1 LRSFARGWY
10 GLALAINDPECP
22 FFPNLAHKRQSKS
35 QIVGFEL
42 SFRDCGLTRISHF
55 PGTSHSSSK
64 TPIIKVI
71 INLPIAY
78 QPRAI
83 KTFDANQNRS
93 VKKKHKAGCVLA
105 LASRRDP
112 QTRRALFGE

>member
-1 LRSFARGWY
+1 
-10 GLALAINDPECP
+10 
-22 FFPNLAHKRQSKS
+22 LAHKRQSKS

-93 VKKKHKAGCVLA
+93 VKKKTQSWLCSRPRLAPRSTNAPRAFWGIVLYTA
-105 LASRRDP
+105 
-112 QTRRALFGE
+112 TRNKKGHCLGPE